1 MLEKNEK
8 FDLEEGLI
16 TFAVQIIR
24 RMWNIKKVISRSL
37 ILRHSIFCGS
47 SVLQFYGSSVP
58 QFPRIKQWQ

>member
-24 RMWNIKKVISRSL
+24 RMWNIKEVFSQV
-37 ILRHSIFCGS
+37 LRHSIFCGS
-47 SVLQFYGSSVP
+47 AVHLFRGS
-58 QFPRIKQWQ
+58 RG